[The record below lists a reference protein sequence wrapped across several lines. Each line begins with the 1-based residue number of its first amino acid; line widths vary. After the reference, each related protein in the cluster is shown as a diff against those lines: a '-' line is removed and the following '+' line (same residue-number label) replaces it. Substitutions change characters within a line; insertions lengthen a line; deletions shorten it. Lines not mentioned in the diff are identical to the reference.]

1 MAAQRPGEE
10 MKNLNEHGFN
20 TEHNTYVIAEIGI
33 NHGGDLDVA
42 KRLIDSASKTGCD
55 AVKFQTY
62 KTELRAPKGNQE
74 IFDILKKCE
83 LPFSD
88 FEVLKKHSQGYGL
101 DFFSTPFDDES
112 VDYLESINTDL
123 YKVASFDIVNKA
135 LLRKIATTGKPVIMS
150 VGMSNLSEIE
160 AAYDIFG
167 EANNLSLL
175 HCVSAYPT
183 NEADA
188 NLAAISVLKTKFPN
202 AVIGQSDHTS
212 GIKVPLYAVAL
223 GAQVIEKHYR
233 IDGDM
238 YCIDAPVSISE
249 EQMTELVRQVREL
262 EVILGEGQ
270 VTVTDP
276 EKATLPFRRFSE

>member
-1 MAAQRPGEE
+1 MVK
-10 MKNLNEHGFN
+10 MKNLKKYGFN
-20 TEHNTYVIAEIGI
+20 TNNQTYVIAEIGI
-33 NHGGDLDVA
+33 NHGGDVDVA

-74 IFDILKKCE
+74 IFNILKKCE
-83 LPFSD
+83 LPFPD
-88 FEVLKKHSQGYGL
+88 FEVLRKHAQGYGL

-112 VDYLESINTDL
+112 VDYLESINTNL
-123 YKVASFDIVNKA
+123 YKVASFDIVNKV
-135 LLRKIATTGKPVIMS
+135 LLRKIAITGKPVIMS

-160 AAYDIFG
+160 AAYNIFG

-183 NEADA
+183 NEVDA
-188 NLAAISVLKTKFPN
+188 NLSAISVLKSKFPK
-202 AVIGQSDHTS
+202 AVIGHSDHTN

-233 IDGDM
+233 IHNNMD
-238 YCIDAPVSISE
+238 CVDAPVSISE
-249 EQMTELVRQVREL
+249 VQMAELVSQIREL
-262 EVILGEGQ
+262 EIILGEGE
-270 VTVTDP
+270 VNFLDA
-276 EKATLPFRRFSE
+276 EKGSTIFRRFT

>member
-1 MAAQRPGEE
+1 MVVQRLGEK
-10 MKNLNEHGFN
+10 MKKLSDHGFK
-20 TEHNTYVIAEIGI
+20 TENKTYVIAEIGI
-33 NHGGDLDVA
+33 NHGGNLDVA

-62 KTELRAPKGNQE
+62 KTELRAPKGNHA
-74 IFDILKKCE
+74 IFDMLKKCE
-83 LPFSD
+83 LPFSN
-88 FEVLKKHSQGYGL
+88 FEVLKNHAQGYGL

-160 AAYDIFG
+160 VAYDIFD
-167 EANNLSLL
+167 ETNNLSLL

-183 NEADA
+183 NEVDA
-188 NLAAISVLKTKFPN
+188 NLAAISVLKSKFPK
-202 AVIGQSDHTS
+202 VVVGQSDHTS

-223 GAQVIEKHYR
+223 GAQIIEKHYR
-233 IDGDM
+233 IDDKM
-238 YCIDAPVSISE
+238 DCIDAPVSISE
-249 EQMTELVRQVREL
+249 QQMSDLVSQVREL
-262 EVILGEGQ
+262 EVILGEGR
-270 VTVTDP
+270 VSLSDV
-276 EKATLPFRRFSE
+276 EKNSTIFRRFT